1 MGAIFSEIAMFF
13 KSVATYQTLAQILG
27 ILGFIF
33 SVISFQQNTQK
44 RIVFM
49 QFLAN
54 VSFTIHFYMI
64 GAYTGSIL
72 NGIAILRSFVYCFK
86 DKKWAS
92 SPAWMVIFSLVFI
105 VAGIFTW
112 EGPLSLLP
120 ITAMV
125 LSSISFGIKNPK
137 FVRLIYFPC
146 SPMWLIYNIVGS
158 SIGGVLTECFAM
170 ISIIVGMLRFDRK
183 KK

>member
-1 MGAIFSEIAMFF
+1 MF
-13 KSVATYQTLAQILG
+13 AQLLG
-27 ILGFIF
+27 VLGFIF

-54 VSFTIHFYMI
+54 VSFAIHFYMI

-72 NGIAILRSFVYCFK
+72 NSIAIIRSFVYCFK

-92 SPAWMVIFSLVFI
+92 SNIWIVIFSVAFV
-105 VAGIFTW
+105 VAGIYTW
-112 EGPLSLLP
+112 EGPLSILP
-120 ITAMV
+120 MVAMV

-137 FVRLIYFPC
+137 LVRRIYFPC
-146 SPMWLIYNIVGS
+146 SPMWLIYNIAGG
-158 SIGGVLTECFAM
+158 SIGGVMTESFAM
-170 ISIIVGMLRFDRK
+170 ISIIIGMLRFDRK
-183 KK
+183 KKEQ

>member
-1 MGAIFSEIAMFF
+1 MF
-13 KSVATYQTLAQILG
+13 AQLLG
-27 ILGFIF
+27 VLGFIF

-72 NGIAILRSFVYCFK
+72 NGIAIIRSFVYCFK

-92 SPAWMVIFSLVFI
+92 SNIWIVIFSVAFV
-105 VAGIFTW
+105 VAGIYTW
-112 EGPLSLLP
+112 EGPLSILP
-120 ITAMV
+120 MVAMV

-137 FVRLIYFPC
+137 LVRRIYFPC
-146 SPMWLIYNIVGS
+146 SPMWLIYNIAGS
-158 SIGGVLTECFAM
+158 SIGGVMTESFAM
-170 ISIIVGMLRFDRK
+170 ISIIIGMLRFDRK
-183 KK
+183 RKSNKKML

>member
-1 MGAIFSEIAMFF
+1 MIA
-13 KSVATYQTLAQILG
+13 QLLG
-27 ILGFIF
+27 ILGFLLSI
-33 SVISFQQNTQK
+33 ISFQQNTQK
-44 RIVFM
+44 RIVFV

-54 VSFTIHFYMI
+54 ISFTIHFYLI

-72 NGIAILRSFVYCFK
+72 NGIAIIRSFVYCFK

-92 SPAWMVIFSLVFI
+92 SNIWIVIFSLAFV

-112 EGPLSLLP
+112 EGPLSILP
-120 ITAMV
+120 TTAMV
-125 LSSISFGIKNPK
+125 LSSVSFGIKNPK
-137 FVRLIYFPC
+137 LVRRIYFPC
-146 SPMWLIYNIVGS
+146 SPMWLIYNIVGH

-183 KK
+183 KKQV